1 MADLRVDVRM
11 AGRGV
16 DVSFSVANGNVL
28 ALLGP
33 NGAGKSTVAGVIAGL
48 LGADRALV
56 QVGTRIVTDTDSG
69 IAVPVHDRRI
79 GVLLQNPLLFPHLT
93 VADNVMF
100 GPRFGGRRR
109 RDRATA
115 AAIARHWLGE
125 VGLADLAGH
134 APRML
139 SGGQA
144 QRVAIARALAAEPE
158 VLVLDEPFAGLDV
171 AAAAAVRSVLRR
183 VITGGDRAVVL
194 ITHDLS
200 DVVELADRVL
210 VLEEGR
216 TAEEG
221 AVADVVAA
229 PRSWFGARIAGLNLV
244 PGVLRSPGQLTST
257 TGVDW
262 WGTAAEVYSEVRSA
276 VHSVG
281 QDGVAVFSPAAV
293 AVYRDKP
300 HGSPRNVVAGVIC
313 AVEATGTGM
322 RVRLT
327 GSPDGGPGLAA
338 DVTAAAVAE
347 LRLMVGQRVW
357 FAVKTQAVALHPAAG
372 PAVRWSQ
379 NTVDTAGPD
388 T

>member
-1 MADLRVDVRM
+1 MADLRVDVGM
-11 AGRGV
+11 ARRGV
-16 DVSFSVANGNVL
+16 DVSFNVPDGDVL

-48 LGADRALV
+48 LGADHALV
-56 QVGTRIVTDTDSG
+56 QVGGRTLTDTASG
-69 IAVPVHDRRI
+69 VAVPVHDRRV

-115 AAIARHWLGE
+115 TAVARHWLGE
-125 VGLADLAGH
+125 VGVAGLAGQ
-134 APRML
+134 APGTL

-171 AAAAAVRSVLRR
+171 AAATAVRAVLRR
-183 VITGGDRAVVL
+183 VITGSDRAVVL

-210 VLEEGR
+210 VLEEGT

-221 AVADVVAA
+221 AAADVLSA
-229 PRSWFGARIAGLNLV
+229 PRSRFGARIAGLNLV
-244 PGVLRSPGQLTST
+244 PGVLRSPGLLTST
-257 TGVDW
+257 TGLDW
-262 WGTAAEVYSEVRSA
+262 WGTAAEVHSEVHSEVGSA

-300 HGSPRNVVAGVIC
+300 QGSPRNVVAGVIS

-322 RVRLT
+322 RVRLA
-327 GSPDGGPGLAA
+327 GSPGDGPGLAA

-347 LRLMVGQRVW
+347 LRLMVGERVW
-357 FAVKTQAVALHPAAG
+357 FAVKTQAVALHPSAR
-372 PAVRWSQ
+372 PAVR
-379 NTVDTAGPD
+379 
-388 T
+388 